1 MRIQDKIQGQRIA
14 KRKDG
19 PGKMADELPVP
30 HHSGYVAP
38 AVDGDDL
45 VFDHQKITG

>member
-1 MRIQDKIQGQRIA
+1 
-14 KRKDG
+14 
-19 PGKMADELPVP
+19 VP

-38 AVDGDDL
+38 AVIGDDL